1 MGIVFGKID
10 VEMPAHIIVHRAPD
24 YQIWKY
30 PGQVAAVVRA
40 TDLPCGPD
48 GRMLYD
54 RKFSEVAF
62 PILAKY
68 IGVFGPAQNRAAGGI
83 DHTKDIEGK
92 GEEKSG
98 EKQEAIAMTT
108 PVVITDTDSNA
119 SEKVA
124 MTAPVVMTDSENQ
137 VSENVAMTAPVVMT
151 DGTNIPGQ
159 PIAMTA
165 PVTMSSC
172 DENDE
177 QELGST
183 GSIMKFLLPTKY
195 KTVADAPIPTNQVV
209 KLEMVADG
217 RCDAVISYSG
227 DMAMTLA
234 RKKAAQLIEQLKK
247 DNITVVG
254 QWTFQGYNP
263 PFTLPW
269 LRRNEI
275 HVPIDPEPYAN
286 VMEHVAEN

>member
-40 TDLPCGPD
+40 ADLPRDPD
-48 GRMLYD
+48 GRMLSD
-54 RKFSEVAF
+54 RKFTEVAF

-68 IGVFGPAQNRAAGGI
+68 IGVFGPAQNRAATATAAGGTNI
-83 DHTKDIEGK
+83 DNN
-92 GEEKSG
+92 
-98 EKQEAIAMTT
+98 QEPIAMTA
-108 PVVITDTDSNA
+108 PVVMTDADSTT

-124 MTAPVVMTDSENQ
+124 MTAPVVMTDSTEDKAGAT
-137 VSENVAMTAPVVMT
+137 EPIAMTAPVVMSSEEDKDK
-151 DGTNIPGQ
+151 DG
-159 PIAMTA
+159 
-165 PVTMSSC
+165 
-172 DENDE
+172 DH
-177 QELGST
+177 QEGMDCGST
-183 GSIMKFLLPTKY
+183 MKFLLPAKY
-195 KTVADAPIPTNQVV
+195 KTVADAPTPTNEAV

-217 RCDAVISYSG
+217 RCDAVMSYSG

-234 RKKAAQLIEQLKK
+234 RKKAAQLTELLNK
-247 DNITVVG
+247 DNIAVVG

-275 HVPIDPEPYAN
+275 HVPVDPQPYAD
-286 VMEHVAEN
+286 VTEHVAE